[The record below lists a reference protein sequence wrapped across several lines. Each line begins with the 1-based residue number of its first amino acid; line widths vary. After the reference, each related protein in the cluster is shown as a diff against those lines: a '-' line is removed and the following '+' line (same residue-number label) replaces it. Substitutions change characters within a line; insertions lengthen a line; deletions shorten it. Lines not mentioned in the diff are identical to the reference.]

1 MALTIV
7 TGKAREVV
15 DEEVPELLRF
25 LDANPDNITIRMLVV
40 ENALK
45 RAFEAGA
52 AEQTQHGHNT
62 E

>member
-15 DEEVPELLRF
+15 DEEAPELLRF